1 MARDDTTNR
10 DTPRA
15 GRKTRGPRGGPRA
28 TDRPRNRTSPRRALR
43 QEAVTTVGVIADDV
57 DFRAMRRYPTFAFD
71 DHPEYLRHLQ
81 ALLRS
86 QTVGKRHTSVVLF
99 DPEDFA
105 AFCAEQELDPDTP
118 LSRSRYTAHAAELF
132 GTLAYG
138 GEPLDS
144 LLPELID
151 RSVRRATR
159 HYASGLLADA
169 GECADCGRH
178 IGRAAFDKASRAL
191 RRLLEAAGPGS
202 HHLVCSVPTPSG
214 QIFATLHAEGPD
226 ATAPPP
232 MEPDMSEVTE
242 FVTVLATGIA
252 LDTTGGLVLRTKT
265 PAAPDR
271 LHGWRLHRGRLI
283 PLTEAQVFSAYCTD
297 VETGE
302 PMPPEPGVDYR
313 AGFHIPGDDPETHH

>member
-1 MARDDTTNR
+1 MRSDATQGETGNHGTRRHHQQGHATE
-10 DTPRA
+10 RA
-15 GRKTRGPRGGPRA
+15 A
-28 TDRPRNRTSPRRALR
+28 RRAAPVAAPQGHGPTQEPDLATTGPAA
-43 QEAVTTVGVIADDV
+43 EAVTTVGVIADDV

-71 DHPEYLRHLQ
+71 DHHEYLRHLQ

-86 QTVGKRHTSVVLF
+86 QTAGERHTSVVLF

-105 AFCAEQELDPDTP
+105 AFCAEQDLDPDTP

-138 GEPLDS
+138 GESLDS

-191 RRLLEAAGPGS
+191 RRLLDAAGPGS

-214 QIFATLHAEGPD
+214 QIFATLHAEGPA

-232 MEPDMSEVTE
+232 MEPDTAEVTE

-252 LDTTGGLVLRTKT
+252 LDTTGGLVLRHQDPGRTG
-265 PAAPDR
+265 PPPRLAAPSR
-271 LHGWRLHRGRLI
+271 PTHPPHRGPGLQRLLHGHR
-283 PLTEAQVFSAYCTD
+283 D
-297 VETGE
+297 W
-302 PMPPEPGVDYR
+302 
-313 AGFHIPGDDPETHH
+313 